1 MLSGYGSQVLIP
13 FYQHALDQDQV
24 PSRGWTDAQNSPVPS
39 KDVETAASSAVP
51 GEIAS
56 MRFTGDT
63 IAVFVCAVG
72 AVGVAISVVGLIGC
86 EIIALLTRRH

>member
-1 MLSGYGSQVLIP
+1 LS
-13 FYQHALDQDQV
+13 AR
-24 PSRGWTDAQNSPVPS
+24 RGGDNQRPLRRWQST
-39 KDVETAASSAVP
+39 TAAASITRNPSAVP

-63 IAVFVCAVG
+63 IAVFVCAVS
-72 AVGVAISVVGLIGC
+72 AVGVAISFVGLIGC